1 MSPSIKEPK
10 LKRTFWKRIVLI
22 VLALTTLFA
31 VVGCKESAKYAV
43 MAERLY
49 YDYTTDAA
57 AADEMYKNTK
67 VQVTGIIRSLGTAS
81 TGQPYIILAV
91 GDLSETCGVQCSFT
105 SKYAS
110 LVNSLS
116 VGQQITISGECLGY
130 SSHVVIAV
138 D

>member
-1 MSPSIKEPK
+1 LKSI
-10 LKRTFWKRIVLI
+10 FWKRVLLI
-22 VLALTTLFA
+22 ALALTTLLV
-31 VVGCKESAKYAV
+31 VVGCKDSAKYAV
-43 MAERLY
+43 MAERIY

-81 TGQPYIILAV
+81 TGQPYVILAV

-110 LVNSLS
+110 MVASLS

-130 SSHVVIAV
+130 SNHVVIVV